1 MGSWRVKLASLALAA
16 GVLSGVA
23 SAGAE
28 DPPTP
33 ASRAAIEE
41 IVREYLLKH
50 PEVIIQS
57 IQGMQ
62 ERQRASEEQQAVQR
76 LAAREGDLLRDASAP
91 VGGNPAGDVTLVEF
105 FDYRCSYCRS
115 VADTVVK
122 LVESDPGL
130 RLVYKE
136 LPILGPDSLLAARAA
151 LAAHMQGKYGPFHRA
166 LMSAPEPFTVE
177 AVAKIA
183 TGAGLD
189 PDRLRKDM
197 ELPDVQAAIQ
207 RNLALAQDLGIT
219 GTPTFVVGS
228 QVVPGA
234 VSLEVL
240 KGLIARARAK

>member
-1 MGSWRVKLASLALAA
+1 MGSWRIWLASLTLAA
-16 GVLSGVA
+16 GVLLGA
-23 SAGAE
+23 GGAGAE

-33 ASRAAIEE
+33 ASRAVIEE

-57 IQGMQ
+57 IQGLQ
-62 ERQRASEEQQAVQR
+62 ERQRASQEQQAVQR

-115 VADTVVK
+115 VADAVAK

-136 LPILGPDSLLAARAA
+136 LPILGPDSLVAARAA

-177 AVAKIA
+177 AVARIA
-183 TGAGLD
+183 AGAGLD
-189 PDRLRKDM
+189 PDRLRTDM
-197 ELPDVQAAIQ
+197 ERPDIQASIQ

-219 GTPTFVVGS
+219 GTPTFVVGG

-240 KGLIARARAK
+240 EGLVARARAK